1 MPVPL
6 AHGAMPVG
14 VFEVYQSYAPVAAA
28 ARSEYRS
35 VAIVLA
41 LGLLALFVSLLP
53 ALRRVTR
60 RLDQHLREIHHQAL
74 HDSLTGLP
82 NRELFRD
89 RLEQAIA
96 SPAGR
101 LGRSAVLLID
111 LDRFK
116 EINDTLG
123 HQSGDSLLEQIG
135 VTLSAAVREVDTV
148 ARLGGDEF
156 AVVAPRTDAEGAL
169 SSSPTGYGT
178 HSRRRAP

>member
-1 MPVPL
+1 MV
-6 AHGAMPVG
+6 
-14 VFEVYQSYAPVAAA
+14 
-28 ARSEYRS
+28 
-35 VAIVLA
+35 
-41 LGLLALFVSLLP
+41 ALFVSLVP

-60 RLDQHLREIHHQAL
+60 RLDRYLSEIHHQAL

-96 SPAGR
+96 LARREAGT
-101 LGRSAVLLID
+101 SAVLLID

-135 VTLSAAVREVDTV
+135 VTLSAAVRES
-148 ARLGGDEF
+148 RH
-156 AVVAPRTDAEGAL
+156 RR
-169 SSSPTGYGT
+169 PT
-178 HSRRRAP
+178 RR